1 MRIFKTISSIKIFNH
16 KIGNPIAP
24 PEIRTIFEFTAVNA
38 NSYVCLM
45 LTPDPLAL
53 FIPSSTPTVIKG
65 KVVSLPAPGL
75 FAAMAKEVA

>member
-1 MRIFKTISSIKIFNH
+1 MRIFNTIISIKIFNH

-45 LTPDPLAL
+45 LTPDPLAV
-53 FIPSSTPTVIKG
+53 FIPSTPAEVKG
-65 KVVSLPAPGL
+65 KVVALPAPGL

>member
-1 MRIFKTISSIKIFNH
+1 MGK
-16 KIGNPIAP
+16 PIAP
-24 PEIRTIFEFTAVNA
+24 PEIRTMFEFTAVNA

-53 FIPSSTPTVIKG
+53 FGPSATAEVKG
-65 KVVSLPAPGL
+65 KVVALPAPGL